1 MKNRFSFVLAMLM
14 TMLAL
19 TGAVLASP
27 TLQAETGSLSAE
39 IEGGEVDL
47 NISELFVVKR
57 GYAIPFVEKDLP
69 AEYRNYEKIDYDMWH
84 VNLYLVDTD
93 EFVEAPVLA
102 GEGCADLIV
111 NDTLSNVYNRQYC
124 KYTLYTSGIYVLEP
138 VCTNTDASV
147 LDGTDADAMV
157 AATGDKNV
165 GFELVEDA
173 ENVYSL
179 VNANVAGNVTF
190 SENVLAFYWGYNPVR
205 NGYELVICSDM
216 HEVYAE
222 NRFAAVNYVVKNNPV
237 EGEADSVVFIL
248 GYEANFDTY
257 IVSLSVTGIDDD
269 GKYRNYYELFDINN
283 GTKMVYVEGSACADT
298 ATSLTPALET
308 GSVVKIVNNMVD
320 EKAPAIGKI
329 DSSDSSKGLVWIS
342 DVDLEKGVMSVVPTY
357 VTENACCEKAYTTS
371 LASYKFDA
379 ANPDVNFD
387 GNQYKASEDG
397 KIQYKITDNT
407 VVSVLKYADAGE
419 YTTKWGTMN
428 LGTIQDVA
436 NSNKN
441 YKCYN
446 NKFEDKNGNLTT
458 KYAKNIEAYVYGT
471 DVSDGM
477 VEADFVVVIVNK
489 LASNQNGMFTKS
501 TDCETHKTPR
511 TIEQIRVFIAENDN
525 LDDIPADNINIEMK
539 VKNINHAND
548 ALFLLCTYDVN
559 GVLLN
564 TYCKVSEAGI
574 GEYDTLTQ
582 PVDNTEGKIAFIKA
596 FVFDTVSVLS
606 PVAESITK

>member
-1 MKNRFSFVLAMLM
+1 MISYK
-14 TMLAL
+14 AL
-19 TGAVLASP
+19 TS
-27 TLQAETGSLSAE
+27 
-39 IEGGEVDL
+39 
-47 NISELFVVKR
+47 
-57 GYAIPFVEKDLP
+57 
-69 AEYRNYEKIDYDMWH
+69 
-84 VNLYLVDTD
+84 
-93 EFVEAPVLA
+93 
-102 GEGCADLIV
+102 
-111 NDTLSNVYNRQYC
+111 
-124 KYTLYTSGIYVLEP
+124 
-138 VCTNTDASV
+138 
-147 LDGTDADAMV
+147 
-157 AATGDKNV
+157 
-165 GFELVEDA
+165 VED
-173 ENVYSL
+173 
-179 VNANVAGNVTF
+179 F
-190 SENVLAFYWGYNPVR
+190 R
-205 NGYELVICSDM
+205 
-216 HEVYAE
+216 
-222 NRFAAVNYVVKNNPV
+222 
-237 EGEADSVVFIL
+237 
-248 GYEANFDTY
+248 
-257 IVSLSVTGIDDD
+257 IVSLSTPGVDEN
-269 GKYRNYYELFDINN
+269 GKFRNYYELFDINN
-283 GTKMVYVEGSACADT
+283 GTKMIDVEGSACADT
-298 ATSLTPALET
+298 VTSLTSALET

-329 DSSDSSKGLVWIS
+329 DSYDSSKGLVWIS
-342 DVDLEKGVMSVVPTY
+342 GVDLEKGVMSVVPTY
-357 VTENACCEKAYTTS
+357 VTENACCEKDYTTS

-407 VVSVLKYADAGE
+407 VVSVLKHADAGAS
-419 YTTKWGTMN
+419 TTKWGTMN

-539 VKNINHAND
+539 VKNISHAND
-548 ALFLLCTYDVN
+548 ALFLLCTYDEN

-564 TYCKVSEAGI
+564 TYCKTSKVGV

-596 FVFDTVSVLS
+596 FVFDTENVLS
-606 PVAESITK
+606 PLADVAEK